1 MINREYRPVTIITYE
16 NGIDEYGQKRK
27 KNKTERT
34 TEMVVK
40 INSQVNVND
49 PRYIDCDYIG
59 ITKDKDIKD
68 TDTCSFDNKNCNI
81 KYIIPSGKYNQILI
95 KVNKE

>member
-1 MINREYRPVTIITYE
+1 MINREYQPVKIVTFKDGT
-16 NGIDEYGQKRK
+16 DEYGQKRK
-27 KNKTERT
+27 KIESERT

-40 INSQVNVND
+40 INSQINVND

-81 KYIIPSGKYNQILI
+81 RYIIPSGKYNQILM
-95 KVNKE
+95 KVDK